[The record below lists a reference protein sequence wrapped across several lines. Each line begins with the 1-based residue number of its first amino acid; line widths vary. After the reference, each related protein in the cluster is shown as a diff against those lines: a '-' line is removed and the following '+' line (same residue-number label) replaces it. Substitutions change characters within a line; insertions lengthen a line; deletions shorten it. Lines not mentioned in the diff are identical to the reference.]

1 MRNATQTAHFLVVPP
16 KRPSPARRTNML
28 TLLAASSGFVA
39 QPRAFAPRV
48 STRHPATCLGASDNF
63 YGFTAKELVTNKDMP
78 LSQYEGKVSLVVNV
92 ASR

>member
-1 MRNATQTAHFLVVPP
+1 
-16 KRPSPARRTNML
+16 ML